1 MINEDHI
8 FYWEQCLKIIKD
20 NISDQAYQTW
30 FAPIIPL
37 RFEENTLTI
46 QVPSQFFYEYLEDKY
61 IDLLRKTIYRV
72 IGEGT
77 ILNYRVLVEKE
88 NNTTVDYP
96 ADNGV
101 SSIKKITPTNA
112 NKSPNPFDN
121 AIAPQ
126 DLDSQLNPKYTFENY
141 LEGKSNKLAR
151 TAGMAIANNPG
162 KTAFNPLFIHGGSGV
177 GKTHLC
183 HAIGI
188 KIKEKYP
195 QKRVLY
201 VSAHLFQVQYAD
213 ATKNNT
219 RNDFINFYQSIDTL
233 IIDDIQELIGKEKTQ
248 NAFFH
253 IFNHLHQIGKQ
264 LILTSDKAPIDLEGL
279 EERLITRMKWG
290 LTAELETP
298 DIELRRQILTAK
310 IKADGLSIGQ
320 DVIDFIAANVKNNVR
335 DLEGIVV
342 SLMAHSLLNNREID
356 LDLAKKIVA
365 QSVRLKEPTSLSVE
379 KIKKVVCQHFALEEA
394 LIQSGKRT
402 RDICQARQIAMFL
415 SKKLTDKS
423 LAHIGSI
430 IGKRDHA
437 TVLHACKTVKDQ
449 IEIDKS
455 FRSVVNEIEKKLT
468 YEIM

>member
-298 DIELRRQILTAK
+298 DIELRRQILTTK

-394 LIQSGKRT
+394 MIQSGKRT